1 MSASIQINVFAMLDP
16 RLSTVFAPLRT
27 IWRAAV
33 GLAAVPGLLALT
45 APAVAAPGDL
55 DLTFGAGNGV
65 VFNTNYSDAILTVA
79 RDGRIVTTGYGP
91 KASVARFLAD
101 GSVDTSLNG
110 IGRTNEVV
118 IPALPVADVNF
129 SYTTLGV
136 ATQSDGKIVLL
147 LVRTENVF
155 YLPGVYD
162 DMGFVLIRFNE
173 NGTVDDSF
181 GSSGVMQYRS
191 TSAATPGSLLLL
203 EDRSILVGGQ
213 SASGMF
219 VAKVTSTG
227 AMDASF
233 GAAGLRYYPTGAAS
247 YTGATHGNLA
257 VQADGGI
264 VQGASCTTSQG
275 ASLCIAKYTANGTAN
290 GFMRV
295 AVPGAAYTGTGRVAV
310 SPGGSLLVAG
320 ACSAGAASFYNLC
333 LARFNATG
341 TLDTTFSL
349 DGITSAAVI
358 GYNVGVNA
366 LRLQSDG
373 RIVVAGSCYNGPSDG
388 LVCVWRLNQDGS
400 VDGTFGAAGSG
411 RISRHY
417 VSGAGAMESVYSSVL
432 QADGKLLVGA
442 GCYSTATSY
451 RACIARHDMGEMPA
465 KVCSLDIDGDGS
477 VTATTDAL
485 IHARVALGMSG
496 SAVIGGITFPANA
509 KRKTWVDIRDFLFN
523 QCGLAVAP

>member
-110 IGRTNEVV
+110 TGRTNEVV
-118 IPALPVADVNF
+118 IPGLPVPDVNF
-129 SYTTLGV
+129 SYKTIDV

-147 LVRTENVF
+147 LLRTEYLS
-155 YLPGVYD
+155 YLPND
-162 DMGFVLIRFNE
+162 IQDMGFVLIRFNE
-173 NGTVDDSF
+173 NGTVDNSF
-181 GSSGVMQYRS
+181 GSNGVMQYRDALIS
-191 TSAATPGSLLLL
+191 PRSMLLLD
-203 EDRSILVGGQ
+203 DRSILV
-213 SASGMF
+213 SGSGLTAMF

-233 GAAGLRYYPTGAAS
+233 GATGVRNYPTGAAS
-247 YTGATHGNLA
+247 YTGATAGNLA

-295 AVPGAAYTGTGRVAV
+295 AMPGAAYTGSGRVAV

-320 ACSAGAASFYNLC
+320 NCSASAGSFYNLC
-333 LARFNATG
+333 LARFNANG

-358 GYNVGVNA
+358 GYHVDVEA

-373 RIVVAGSCYNGPSDG
+373 RIVVAGSCYTGTGES
-388 LVCVWRLNQDGS
+388 LVCLWRLNQDGS

-417 VSGAGAMESVYSSVL
+417 ATGSGARETLYSGVL

-442 GCYSTATSY
+442 GCFSTATGY

-465 KVCSLDIDGDGS
+465 RVCSLDIDGDGS

-509 KRKTWVDIRDFLFN
+509 RRKTWADIRDFLFD